1 MGTQNLFEPRR
12 DLVCLDCPVGLVLG
26 EIVMADFQLLLSLS
40 FGPSQLLL
48 YIDAHLLWPPP
59 SYSAVVAL
67 CYRAI
72 LVPSPDQRPACV
84 LDADIRRVCEHR

>member
-48 YIDAHLLWPPP
+48 YIDADVRTCFGPR
-59 SYSAVVAL
+59 
-67 CYRAI
+67 RAI
-72 LVPSPDQRPACV
+72 V
-84 LDADIRRVCEHR
+84 L